1 MKTKLLAAW
10 HELCRDAA
18 RQRIIVI
25 SLSIVCALFYLISA
39 VSFRE
44 NSQNAVTINNNTE
57 IPLGYRAVA
66 MQSAGPL
73 PEMHAGDFV
82 DVIIDATIA
91 LERVLVF
98 DVINMP
104 NRQTTVVLAVPV
116 DNTAMVANAASL
128 GVVSLVLVG

>member
-1 MKTKLLAAW
+1 MKIKLLEVW
-10 HELCRDAA
+10 HDLCRDAA
-18 RQRIIVI
+18 RQRIVVV

-39 VSFRE
+39 VSFGDGSR
-44 NSQNAVTINNNTE
+44 NTVAIQNNTE
-57 IPLGYRAVA
+57 IPIGYRAVA

-73 PEMHAGDFV
+73 PELHAGDFV

-98 DVINMP
+98 DVINQP
-104 NRQTTVVLAVPV
+104 NRQTTVVLAVSV